1 LWFIDQLEP
10 GSALYNLP
18 RPIRMSGA
26 LHVDALE
33 KALNDLVERH
43 EILRTTY
50 GVEND
55 QPVQVIASQ
64 LTIPLHLADLS
75 ELPAAIRENEARR
88 IVEEEARKPFNLAQ
102 GPMLRALLVRLGAG
116 DHILVLS
123 THHVASDG
131 WSGGVLIRDLA
142 AFYQAALEGK
152 PASLPELTIQ
162 YADYAVWQRNWLQGE
177 ILEKR
182 LTYWRSRLEGAP
194 PVLTLP
200 TDRPRPP
207 VQTFRGATERSVLP
221 KSLADDVLALCHQQG
236 ATTFMTLL
244 AAFQSLLFYFSREPD
259 IVLGTDIANRTT
271 VQTEDLIGFFV
282 NLLVLRT
289 DLSGDPSF
297 AELVSRVR
305 EVALGA
311 YAHQEIPFEK
321 LVEELQP
328 ERSMRYNPLV
338 QALFVEFNLPRGTFQ
353 MPGLELS
360 WFKLDSPSKF
370 DLAVFIGEGENGT
383 GTTWLYNPDL
393 FDAAT
398 ISRMMHLYHA
408 ALETVI
414 VDPAIRLSALLQR
427 LSEADQ
433 RRRATEHKE
442 FEEISLQKLKK
453 IKRRAAKEMST

>member
-1 LWFIDQLEP
+1 
-10 GSALYNLP
+10 
-18 RPIRMSGA
+18 
-26 LHVDALE
+26 
-33 KALNDLVERH
+33 
-43 EILRTTY
+43 
-50 GVEND
+50 
-55 QPVQVIASQ
+55 
-64 LTIPLHLADLS
+64 
-75 ELPAAIRENEARR
+75 
-88 IVEEEARKPFNLAQ
+88 
-102 GPMLRALLVRLGAG
+102 
-116 DHILVLS
+116 
-123 THHVASDG
+123 
-131 WSGGVLIRDLA
+131 
-142 AFYQAALEGK
+142 
-152 PASLPELTIQ
+152 
-162 YADYAVWQRNWLQGE
+162 
-177 ILEKR
+177 
-182 LTYWRSRLEGAP
+182 LEGAP

-207 VQTFRGATERSVLP
+207 VQTFRGAAERSVLP